1 MGATQGVTRIRSYIK
16 LKQCCNKD
24 VTWVQHRVLQE
35 CHKGETMSVA

>member
-35 CHKGETMSVA
+35 LEVI